1 MRNTNEQLEMNS
13 EQWKPNYLGVH
24 LALFIVICSLFIA
37 CHNPFDLQKQE
48 TPAEGKGYFSLSIDG
63 TSMGRT
69 ILPNTVQSDFAI
81 YILEFYFEDTDTLAI
96 TPPVER
102 NYGNLSE
109 SVSLGL
115 GRYDVYVSAYMDEG
129 KNKLAALGELKNIE
143 IKDGDTTAR
152 TVTLEPL
159 ADGEGEGIFRWE
171 IGYPITVSEASMTI
185 TRLPI
190 TPETAQAART
200 MSFTGAGAVSKTG
213 SATLK
218 TGYYRV
224 VFKLKNAEGF
234 ISERWE
240 TLHIYQNME
249 SVFNGTLRFIIE
261 QDVEDFGPGA
271 LISDIF
277 NVYNTGEWNRAIS
290 AITNGGNNQNYV
302 INVMDN
308 FAVASNPDATFGSVS
323 GITVSLR
330 GAGKTL
336 SLSSG
341 NGNMIRI
348 ASVQSVIL
356 RDLTLRGN
364 ISNNGS
370 VVYATGT
377 NSVFTM
383 NSGKITGAHTSDRG
397 GGVYVLSGG
406 SFTMN
411 EGEISGNT
419 ADSYG
424 GGVYVGSSGT
434 FTMNGGKISG
444 ANTSDRGGGVYM
456 GSAGTFIMNGGEI
469 SGNIADGSNSYGGGV
484 YVNGNAFTM
493 NGGKI
498 SGNTAFTNGGGICV
512 SSSGSFIMRQG
523 EISSNTASSSV
534 GGVYVSGG
542 IFTME
547 NGKISGNTAKS
558 ASNNGGGGVYM
569 INSGAFTMNGGEIS
583 SNTASYSGGGV
594 RMSAGAFTMNGGK
607 ISGSAALVTGGG
619 VIVVAGTTFTMND
632 GEISG
637 NKVTRDDSYAG
648 GVYVHDSTFTMISGQ
663 IFGNTSA
670 YFGGAMHLTS
680 NSTFTMQNGK
690 ISGNTAGYGG
700 GLTVVSSST
709 FTLNNGEI
717 SGNTASIPSKS
728 LGSGVYVN
736 NATFTMIS
744 GKIINNACAYLG
756 GGVYITTGT
765 NFTMR
770 GGEISGNTAPYG
782 GGVYAY
788 AGIYTMYGGVI
799 SGNTATDS
807 GGGVLV
813 RGGTGTFYFVA
824 GTIYGSNEA
833 VDVRNTAANG
843 VSAALSNGNTAQ
855 CGALSG
861 STWNRSGD
869 LVTTNDTIRV
879 LNVTN
884 ATTWN
889 NAVSAISSGGNNK
902 NYIINATASFSIAGH
917 ATNTFGNVT
926 GLTVTLHGADRTL
939 TISGTGNILR
949 IGNNQTVI
957 LQELTL
963 RGNASNDSSVVYIV
977 SGGTFTMNAGRVSGN
992 TSANNGGGVHVAGT
1006 FNMNGG
1012 EIAGNTA
1019 ALGGGVYVVAS
1030 GAFRIVTGTIYGSS
1044 VGSASNRN
1052 NATTGGAALHLV
1064 SGGTAQRG
1072 TFNGTT
1078 WTSKASLSTTNNT
1091 ITVVEGN

>member
-1 MRNTNEQLEMNS
+1 MRKEKRKNINEKIQIRKDS
-13 EQWKPNYLGVH
+13 VYR
-24 LALFIVICSLFIA
+24 LAFFISLFSFLFFSA
-37 CHNPFDLQKQE
+37 CQNPIDQLKVE
-48 TPAEGKGYFSLSIDG
+48 ESPPAGKGYFSLSIDG
-63 TSMGRT
+63 TIMGRT
-69 ILPNTVQSDFAI
+69 ILPKTVQSAFAI
-81 YILEFYFEDTDTLAI
+81 YTLEFYDADTI
-96 TPPVER
+96 TDDFVTVVR
-102 NYGNLSE
+102 TYDDLSDPII
-109 SVSLGL
+109 LDPGT
-115 GRYDVYVSAYMDEG
+115 YDVYVNAYMDAE
-129 KNKLAALGELKNIE
+129 KNKLAARGELKNVPINS
-143 IKDGDTTAR
+143 GGTTAQM
-152 TVTLEPL
+152 VTLEPL

-171 IGYPITVSEASMTI
+171 IGYPITVNEASMTI

-190 TPETAQAART
+190 TPETEQAART
-200 MSFTGAGAVSKTG
+200 MSFTGADAVPKT
-213 SATLK
+213 SSVTLQ

-240 TLHIYQNME
+240 TLHVYQNME
-249 SVFNGTLRFIIE
+249 SVFTGTLRFIIE

-277 NVYNTGEWNRAIS
+277 NVYNTGEWNRALS
-290 AITNGGNNQNYV
+290 VITNGGNNQNYV

-308 FAVASNPDATFGSVS
+308 FAVASNPNATFGSVS

-341 NGNMIRI
+341 NGNMLHIG
-348 ASVQSVIL
+348 SVQRVIL

-364 ISNNGS
+364 SSNNGS
-370 VVYATGT
+370 VVCSTGT
-377 NSVFTM
+377 NSAFTM
-383 NSGKITGAHTSDRG
+383 KGGKISGGYTSDRG
-397 GGVYVLSGG
+397 GGVYVESGG
-406 SFTMN
+406 TFTMN

-419 ADSYG
+419 AGSYG
-424 GGVYVGSSGT
+424 GGVYMGSDGT
-434 FTMNGGKISG
+434 FTMNGGEISG
-444 ANTSDRGGGVYM
+444 GNTSDRGGGVYV
-456 GSAGTFIMNGGEI
+456 GSGGTFTMNGGEI
-469 SGNIADGSNSYGGGV
+469 SNNIADGSNSYGGGV

-498 SGNTAFTNGGGICV
+498 SGNSALSSGGGVYV
-512 SSSGSFIMRQG
+512 SSSGGTFNMLQG
-523 EISSNTASSSV
+523 DISNNTASSSG
-534 GGVYVSGG
+534 GGVYVSAGT
-542 IFTME
+542 FTME
-547 NGKISGNTAKS
+547 NGKISGNTANS
-558 ASNNGGGGVYM
+558 TSSNGGGGVYI
-569 INSGAFTMNGGEIS
+569 INSGTFTMNDGEIS
-583 SNTASYSGGGV
+583 GNTASYSGGGV
-594 RMSAGAFTMNGGK
+594 RMSAGTFTMNGGK
-607 ISGSAALVTGGG
+607 ISGNTALVSGGG

-637 NKVTRDDSYAG
+637 NKVTRDSDSYAG

-680 NSTFTMQNGK
+680 NSTFTMKNGK
-690 ISGNTAGYGG
+690 ISNNNAHYGG
-700 GLTVVSSST
+700 GMTVAGGAT
-709 FTLNNGEI
+709 FTMENGEI
-717 SGNTASIPSKS
+717 SGNTATGASNS
-728 LGSGVYVN
+728 LAGGVYVN

-744 GKIINNACAYLG
+744 GKISANTCSSLG

-799 SGNTATDS
+799 SGNTATES

-833 VDVRNTAANG
+833 VDVRNTAAANG
-843 VSAALSNGNTAQ
+843 VSAALYNGNTAQ
-855 CGALSG
+855 CGAFSG

-869 LVTTNDTIRV
+869 LLTTNDTIRV

-884 ATTWN
+884 TTTWN

-902 NYIINATASFSIAGH
+902 NYIISATANFSIVGH
-917 ATNTFGNVT
+917 TSNTFGNVT
-926 GLTVTLHGADRTL
+926 GLTVTLHGASRTL

-949 IGNNQTVI
+949 IAANQTVV

-963 RGNASNDSSVVYIV
+963 RGNTSNDNSVVYV
-977 SGGTFTMNAGRVSGN
+977 TGTFTMNAGRVSGN
-992 TSANNGGGVHVAGT
+992 TNSNQGGGVYVAGT
-1006 FNMNGG
+1006 FIMNGG
-1012 EIAGNTA
+1012 EIAGNRA
-1019 ALGGGVYVVAS
+1019 ESGGGVYVVANRT
-1030 GAFRIVTGTIYGSS
+1030 FRIVTGTIFGSS
-1044 VGSASNRN
+1044 GGATADRN
-1052 NATTGGAALHLV
+1052 NATTGAALYN
-1064 SGGTAQRG
+1064 SGTAQRG

-1078 WTSKASLSTTNNT
+1078 WSSNGTLSTTNST
-1091 ITVVEGN
+1091 ITVLNGN